1 MPFKNISRRLKR
13 IAIAA
18 KKPSP
23 KTLIVSGGSIH
34 EPFSERKKNAAQL
47 EKYRIIYDQG
57 GIVTEAINSYPMF
70 ITANGWWLDG
80 EDEAEKEMVEEWLI
94 DTNFE
99 AVLWDGITDAL
110 VFGDAFQE
118 IVMNRGSQPA
128 YITPRLANKFEIIN
142 DKHGNLVGYKQK
154 LSVNGKEEVTDL
166 KPSQI
171 LHLQFWRSAGSMYGH
186 GLIHRAYDEIM
197 RDTQTAESST
207 AAIKRH
213 GYKKYHIKVGLE
225 GEIIDEEALK
235 AVDTEFK
242 ELDSKNEFVTQ
253 HDMEILNIDEEGLG
267 QVDVYNDITIMR
279 MSAALGVPEEILGLR
294 RGSTDATATKRIETY
309 YKKIAAM
316 QRHIA
321 RCYNVNIVDKLTA
334 QPGSVKIVF
343 NDVDPKEEIDKAR
356 WIAMIMKAS
365 DDPFTVFSKEWIQQQ
380 FGLENETEQ

>member
-1 MPFKNISRRLKR
+1 
-13 IAIAA
+13 
-18 KKPSP
+18 
-23 KTLIVSGGSIH
+23 
-34 EPFSERKKNAAQL
+34 
-47 EKYRIIYDQG
+47 
-57 GIVTEAINSYPMF
+57 
-70 ITANGWWLDG
+70 
-80 EDEAEKEMVEEWLI
+80 
-94 DTNFE
+94 
-99 AVLWDGITDAL
+99 
-110 VFGDAFQE
+110 
-118 IVMNRGSQPA
+118 MNRGSQPA

-267 QVDVYNDITIMR
+267 
-279 MSAALGVPEEILGLR
+279 
-294 RGSTDATATKRIETY
+294 
-309 YKKIAAM
+309 
-316 QRHIA
+316 
-321 RCYNVNIVDKLTA
+321 
-334 QPGSVKIVF
+334 
-343 NDVDPKEEIDKAR
+343 
-356 WIAMIMKAS
+356 
-365 DDPFTVFSKEWIQQQ
+365 
-380 FGLENETEQ
+380 